1 MCPNVLNQ
9 SSWDFIDF
17 CSNIHAGVTIFPGTK
32 DGVLC
37 PITIEQIDRLKETPE
52 ADVVTICGL
61 KQDTFEYFIR
71 TYGRQFRAIK
81 FFKNRFIEDWSLL
94 GTLTDV
100 QYLHFFW
107 NQRITSFWDMSGNTA
122 LRGLAVKDFSRLMN
136 VELVNTALNLETFW
150 IGNEIWSR
158 MVIDSLMP
166 LVGSSISHLIF
177 DGRKIVDDD
186 LSFLDGMINLKRF
199 DFPSNLYTTEQV
211 AWIAAN
217 YPKLDGSYIIPYS
230 IYDGFGSEKRVIITG
245 KGKPSFD
252 YKGNDERLL
261 KCEARFNEL
270 KTRYKGIP
278 YRVAFKTSGNE

>member
-1 MCPNVLNQ
+1 
-9 SSWDFIDF
+9 
-17 CSNIHAGVTIFPGTK
+17 
-32 DGVLC
+32 
-37 PITIEQIDRLKETPE
+37 
-52 ADVVTICGL
+52 
-61 KQDTFEYFIR
+61 
-71 TYGRQFRAIK
+71 
-81 FFKNRFIEDWSLL
+81 
-94 GTLTDV
+94 
-100 QYLHFFW
+100 
-107 NQRITSFWDMSGNTA
+107 
-122 LRGLAVKDFSRLMN
+122 
-136 VELVNTALNLETFW
+136 
-150 IGNEIWSR
+150 

-261 KCEARFNEL
+261 KCETRFNEL